1 MQLVMVAPSYNLI
14 IIEADL
20 KTAWVAEQ
28 TLSQPLPP
36 QPRVYISFYKGSF
49 PSLEV
54 CLLNITLSC
63 TFTRHLKVIFLYTT
77 NNHSDYFSV
86 LSILTGEKHLFYFDD
101 FDK

>member
-14 IIEADL
+14 ILEADL

-36 QPRVYISFYKGSF
+36 QPRVYISFDRGSF

-54 CLLNITLSC
+54 CLSNITLSC
-63 TFTRHLKVIFLYTT
+63 TFTRHLRVLLYTT
-77 NNHSDYFSV
+77 SNHGDYFSV